1 MFIRKKIILI
11 FIVIAT
17 MLSCNSGKKINN
29 SEKPQKVKIV
39 NNINIKTISIKESRK
54 MIKDRIDDKNFVLL
68 DIRTPKEFNEFHIDK
83 AINIDYYSR
92 NFKNELEKLDK
103 TKDYLIYCRSAHRSK
118 GGLKIMKELG
128 FKSVVDMDGGITKW
142 LKNK

>member
-1 MFIRKKIILI
+1 MFVRKKIILI
-11 FIVIAT
+11 FIVIAM
-17 MLSCNSGKKINN
+17 MLSCNSGKKIN
-29 SEKPQKVKIV
+29 SEKSQKVKIA

-83 AINIDYYSR
+83 AINIDYYNR

-103 TKDYLIYCRSAHRSK
+103 SRDYLIYCRSAHRSK
-118 GGLKIMKELG
+118 AGLKIMKELG

-142 LKNK
+142 LKNR